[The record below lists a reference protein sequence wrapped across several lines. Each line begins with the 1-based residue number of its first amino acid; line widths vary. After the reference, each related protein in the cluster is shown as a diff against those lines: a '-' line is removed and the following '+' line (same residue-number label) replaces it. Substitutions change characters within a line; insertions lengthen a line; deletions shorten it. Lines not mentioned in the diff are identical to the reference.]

1 MWDDLM
7 IIIDSKLCKGCDICI
22 ATCPKKV
29 YSKSDKVNTKNVY
42 LPFPE
47 NEEAC
52 TKCGLCEVSCP
63 DQAIYVE
70 KEVE

>member
-1 MWDDLM
+1 M

-22 ATCPKKV
+22 ATCPKQV
-29 YSKSDKVNTKNVY
+29 YSKSTEVNAKNVY
-42 LPFPE
+42 LPYAE

-52 TKCGLCEVSCP
+52 TKCGLCELSCP

-70 KEVE
+70 REVE

>member
-1 MWDDLM
+1 M

-22 ATCPKKV
+22 ATCPK
-29 YSKSDKVNTKNVY
+29 NVY

-47 NEEAC
+47 HEEGC
-52 TKCGLCEVSCP
+52 TKCGLCELSCP

>member
-1 MWDDLM
+1 M

-52 TKCGLCEVSCP
+52 TKCGLCELSCP